1 MSLWKKKPKFT
12 LRADSHLK
20 VELSWALTDTLTPI
34 LLLGPT
40 VSLLL
45 PLDPEGVS
53 LFKVPKASPESS
65 SAAEQFVFPPNIR
78 HVCLFAAVVMGHIW
92 FLHLYFHFKLQ
103 RSKLSHG
110 WDAKAAAA
118 PWAADCLLHRPKQPF
133 LTPASCLSSGT
144 SAALNKII
152 RAAFVCPCV
161 PSQHTELLLL
171 GLTPNCSSSNLPVN
185 KHPLSHVGTRRLV
198 FWWPQMIKK
207 FYSQILSRVSRVN
220 ISPVCFRKQ
229 SLSCLFSFLLETT
242 KFII

>member
-1 MSLWKKKPKFT
+1 MLLLRNAAKTRKFTKENFKITEFTSLWVEHWQT
-12 LRADSHLK
+12 LWHPSFC
-20 VELSWALTDTLTPI
+20 W
-34 LLLGPT
+34 
-40 VSLLL
+40 SLLL

-53 LFKVPKASPESS
+53 LWWPPSSCLRFPRRALSPRLLQNNSCS
-65 SAAEQFVFPPNIR
+65 PPNIR
-78 HVCLFAAVVMGHIW
+78 HLCLFAAVVIRHIW
-92 FLHLYFHFKLQ
+92 FLHLYFYFKLQ
-103 RSKLSHG
+103 RSKLGHG

-171 GLTPNCSSSNLPVN
+171 GLTPNCCSSNLPVN

-198 FWWPQMIKK
+198 LWWPQMIKK
-207 FYSQILSRVSRVN
+207 FYS
-220 ISPVCFRKQ
+220 
-229 SLSCLFSFLLETT
+229 
-242 KFII
+242 